1 MVDVKEDNT
10 RLSSQNARLQERVR
24 KLEALE
30 EENRRLHRLLD
41 LKQSLKTEVVSAQVI
56 GKNTNEFFRV
66 ARVTLDRDARDV
78 GANLPVLSQDGV
90 VGTTLKTAGDTVD
103 VRLVVDAGSSVD
115 VVVQRTGARGFVR
128 GTGDESKY
136 SCSVQYVE
144 RTDEVEVGDLLV
156 TSGVGRRFPK
166 GIPVAT
172 VTQVVRRDFG
182 IYQQVTATPTVDFS
196 RVEEV
201 LILTSVPGEDT
212 KATRDAPGQAPRGPR
227 RSSRGRMRN
236 TAFLAI
242 GIALLVIQSN
252 LFRLIGHLHIPGA
265 TPSLLLPLV
274 VFMGVHEY
282 SMARGAAL
290 SFTLGYLLDVFAAA
304 PTGLFTFI
312 TVATF
317 VVSRAAGV
325 RLAAQTLLTKLAL
338 AFVFSLVQGSSSS
351 SSRRSSAAIRR
362 GRGRSRSSCPR
373 TRWRRRSS
381 LR

>member
-1 MVDVKEDNT
+1 VNWKRYRDSVIVLLALAVPFWVLRASMRDPRQISGPDKVIVRVATPLQLAAATLARGISSLWGDYIYLVDVKEDNT
-10 RLSSQNARLQERVR
+10 RLSSQNSRLQERVR

-201 LILTSVPGEDT
+201 LILTSIPGEDA
-212 KATRDAPGQAPRGPR
+212 KANRDAPGQAPSG
-227 RSSRGRMRN
+227 
-236 TAFLAI
+236 
-242 GIALLVIQSN
+242 
-252 LFRLIGHLHIPGA
+252 
-265 TPSLLLPLV
+265 TP
-274 VFMGVHEY
+274 
-282 SMARGAAL
+282 
-290 SFTLGYLLDVFAAA
+290 
-304 PTGLFTFI
+304 
-312 TVATF
+312 
-317 VVSRAAGV
+317 
-325 RLAAQTLLTKLAL
+325 KK
-338 AFVFSLVQGSSSS
+338 
-351 SSRRSSAAIRR
+351 
-362 GRGRSRSSCPR
+362 
-373 TRWRRRSS
+373 
-381 LR
+381 

>member
-1 MVDVKEDNT
+1 MGGPGELCSTGGEGCEPSPGTIDGRAHASQNRPGPVNWKRYRDSVIVLLALAVPFWVLRASMRDPRKISGPDAVIVRIATPLQLVSATLARGLSSVWGDYIYLVDVKEDNT

-212 KATRDAPGQAPRGPR
+212 KATRDAPGQAPSG
-227 RSSRGRMRN
+227 
-236 TAFLAI
+236 
-242 GIALLVIQSN
+242 
-252 LFRLIGHLHIPGA
+252 
-265 TPSLLLPLV
+265 TP
-274 VFMGVHEY
+274 
-282 SMARGAAL
+282 
-290 SFTLGYLLDVFAAA
+290 
-304 PTGLFTFI
+304 
-312 TVATF
+312 
-317 VVSRAAGV
+317 
-325 RLAAQTLLTKLAL
+325 KK
-338 AFVFSLVQGSSSS
+338 
-351 SSRRSSAAIRR
+351 
-362 GRGRSRSSCPR
+362 
-373 TRWRRRSS
+373 
-381 LR
+381 